1 MARSPGNS
9 RQRSFGGNRADGR
22 NRPSRFA
29 QAHGAISPCLAW
41 TRAQRRARGQGARPH
56 AKARTDRR
64 RHSLQSAP
72 AGRTEF
78 QTGIGTGQVGAQPV
92 PARRTLLIDALHSPT
107 RQILHV
113 LPPSGRR
120 REVAPSG
127 SKQQDAGDCCAR
139 DLWCQAKTIPDIGA
153 RLRSLWILMIFVRA
167 STSPVMHKPHAEM
180 NNRQRE
186 GM

>member
-9 RQRSFGGNRADGR
+9 RQRSFGDNRADGR

-29 QAHGAISPCLAW
+29 QAHGAIFPCLAW

-107 RQILHV
+107 RQILHQ
-113 LPPSGRR
+113 LPPSGHLAR
-120 REVAPSG
+120 G
-127 SKQQDAGDCCAR
+127 SAKRPEAAR
-139 DLWCQAKTIPDIGA
+139 CRGL
-153 RLRSLWILMIFVRA
+153 L
-167 STSPVMHKPHAEM
+167 
-180 NNRQRE
+180 RE
-186 GM
+186 GPVVSSKNHTRYRGQVAEPVDFNDFR